1 MDVNC
6 SLSLF
11 QAVHSWVTES
21 LPKTEPET
29 RTWCLYL
36 RDDPKKLEC
45 VTEDNETEKEEK
57 E

>member
-1 MDVNC
+1 M
-6 SLSLF
+6 
-11 QAVHSWVTES
+11 HSWVTES